1 MNVITAF
8 GIGAVIFVFSVLL
21 TAFYLKS
28 ASVLASATNKDYTVE
43 TQKSVDDMIDDVV
56 SNVNDKDMP
65 ETVSE
70 ES

>member
-1 MNVITAF
+1 MNAITAF

-28 ASVLASATNKDYTVE
+28 ASVLTSSTNKGYTVE

-56 SNVNDKDMP
+56 SNVNDKDTP

>member
-1 MNVITAF
+1 MNAITAF

-28 ASVLASATNKDYTVE
+28 ASVLTSSTNKGYTAE

-56 SNVNDKDMP
+56 SNINDKDMP

>member
-1 MNVITAF
+1 MNVITGF
-8 GIGAVIFVFSVLL
+8 GIGALVFVIIVLL
-21 TAFYLKS
+21 TAYSLKS
-28 ASVLASATNKDYTVE
+28 ASVLTSSTNKGYTVE

-56 SNVNDKDMP
+56 SNVNDKDTP